1 MVSRSIKRQLLEV
14 SEDYLGPAAE
24 RFLDRQIVTH
34 LHKKPENIVR
44 EDIAKLSDWLRL
56 SLALLTKDTELVDE
70 YVHRLSL
77 IAEGR
82 PKEALDSQWQR

>member
-1 MVSRSIKRQLLEV
+1 MVARSIKTQLLEV

-24 RFLDRQIVTH
+24 RFLDRQIATH
-34 LHKKPENIVR
+34 LHKKPENITR
-44 EDIAKLSDWLRL
+44 QDIPKLSDWLKL
-56 SLALLTKDTELVDE
+56 SFALLTEDTGLVEE

-82 PKEALDSQWQR
+82 PKEALDAQWQR